1 LRGAAT
7 GISLTLCVLFWFS
20 RIAFG
25 SRIAFVLMAL
35 TTSARA
41 WSTLPPMTALDDPA
55 QTVLKFI
62 GTGWRSV

>member
-1 LRGAAT
+1 
-7 GISLTLCVLFWFS
+7 VLFWFS